1 MAGNILNKYGT
12 NNQAITITLAS
23 LASSTVF
30 VGRASTAI
38 DNTVNLFQDALLIIK
53 ITTAGTLVAP
63 SYVTVY
69 GYGTVDGGTTY
80 TEAATGTDAGLTLAN
95 PPNARI
101 IGTLSTPVTATGYIG
116 GPWSVAAAFGG
127 VLPDHWGIIVVNT
140 TGVALSA
147 TEGNHLKLYQ
157 GVYSSYT

>member
-12 NNQAITITLAS
+12 NGQAITCTLNT

-30 VGRASTAI
+30 VGRGSLVV
-38 DNTVNLFQDALLIIK
+38 DNTTNLFQDALVVLK
-53 ITTAGTLVAP
+53 IHTAGTLVAP

-69 GYGTVDGGTTY
+69 AYGTVDGGTTY
-80 TEAATGTDAGLTLAN
+80 TDTALGTDAGVTLTN
-95 PPNARI
+95 PPNARVIGI
-101 IGTLSTPVTATGYIG
+101 ISAPTTAVTYIG

-127 VLPDHWGIIVVNT
+127 VLPAHWGVFVVNI
-140 TGVALSA
+140 TGAA
-147 TEGNHLKLYQ
+147 FDTTEGNFSKTYQ

>member
-1 MAGNILNKYGT
+1 MAGNIQTKYGT
-12 NNQAITITLAS
+12 NNQAITCTLAS
-23 LASSTVF
+23 LASSAIF

-38 DNTVNLFQDALLIIK
+38 DNTTNVFQDALLFIQIK
-53 ITTAGTLVAP
+53 TAGSLVAP
-63 SYVTVY
+63 AYVTVY
-69 GYGTVDGGTTY
+69 GYATVDGGTNY

-101 IGTLSTPVTATGYIG
+101 IGVLSTPVTAVVYKG

-140 TGVALSA
+140 SGAALDA

-157 GVYSSYT
+157 GVYSQYT

>member
-12 NNQAITITLAS
+12 NNQGITITLNT

-38 DNTVNLFQDALLIIK
+38 DNTTNLFQDALVVLK
-53 ITTAGTLVAP
+53 VKTAGSLVAP
-63 SYVTVY
+63 AFVTVY
-69 GYGTVDGGTTY
+69 AYGTVDGGTTY
-80 TEAATGTDAGLTLAN
+80 TEAATGTDAGLTLTN

-101 IGTLSTPVTATGYIG
+101 IGVISTPVTATTYIA

-127 VLPDHWGIIVVNT
+127 VLPDHWGIVVVNT
-140 TGVALSA
+140 SGAAFDT
-147 TEGNHLKLYQ
+147 TEGNFSKTFQ
-157 GVYSSYT
+157 GVFSSYT

>member
-1 MAGNILNKYGT
+1 MAGNIENKYGT

-38 DNTVNLFQDALLIIK
+38 DNTTNVFQDALLLIK

-63 SYVTVY
+63 AYVTVY

-80 TEAATGTDAGLTLAN
+80 TEAATGTDAGITLAN
-95 PPNARI
+95 PPNARV
-101 IGTLSTPVTATGYIG
+101 IGVLSTPVTATAYIG

-140 TGVALSA
+140 SGAALNS
-147 TEGNHLKLYQ
+147 TEGNHLKLFQ
-157 GVYSSYT
+157 GVLTQYT